1 MDDEDDPSAFEEE
14 LAMMDDLENEMHQ
27 DMKGECFHNFL
38 YFSSYSTLHHCKIL
52 LYMYN

>member
-27 DMKGECFHNFL
+27 AMEGIKWNVFII
-38 YFSSYSTLHHCKIL
+38 SYIIPHINLVHH
-52 LYMYN
+52 